1 MYYKKEQKNQRY
13 RYKKRIYYIFN
24 DIISIETFD
33 PNNIKIDE
41 KLYKYICYN
50 GYVMIKEYVKVYT
63 VNPVYLI
70 FRNVNRYFELI
81 DRGKYLTQ
89 VPTKKKER
97 KLITV
102 G

>member
-1 MYYKKEQKNQRY
+1 
-13 RYKKRIYYIFN
+13 
-24 DIISIETFD
+24 
-33 PNNIKIDE
+33 
-41 KLYKYICYN
+41 
-50 GYVMIKEYVKVYT
+50 MIKEYVKVYT
-63 VNPVYLI
+63 VNLVYLI

-102 G
+102 E